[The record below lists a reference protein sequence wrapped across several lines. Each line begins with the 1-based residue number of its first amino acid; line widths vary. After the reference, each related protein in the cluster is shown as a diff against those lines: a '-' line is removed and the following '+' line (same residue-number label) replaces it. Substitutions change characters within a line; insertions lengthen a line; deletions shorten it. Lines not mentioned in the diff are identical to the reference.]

1 MRSGRATLLLRR
13 CLCTGSAPPLPAALE
28 PLGLKYLEEDALR
41 DLFGDEP
48 LGARDAQRLLA
59 SCGSPSSDADAAA
72 VVEEMAP
79 GADAVPW
86 STFKAAVD
94 AAALP
99 IDQRVLPISGSLV
112 LNFTG
117 QGIMLPVLP
126 VLARSLGLAAAEI
139 GVVTAASA
147 GARLVLGIPAAKIAE
162 RVGRRPLL
170 IAGPAIGAVAMCGMG
185 LSTSFEHLV
194 LCNALGGVGSA
205 LIVAGAGLY
214 LADISTPRNRAQTN
228 APLMVSALL
237 GFAVGPAIGGV
248 LAESFG
254 LHAPFIACATGMGL
268 AASAAYATLPETMR
282 AQPAAA
288 ALLRRGAAQRQLDAA
303 DSADAAETAAARL
316 AKADADALAGATSA
330 APAAD
335 AAGGGSDAREGTWRS
350 SAGATARAWKSLLDR
365 PQLVGINAAVV
376 MTGFGQGAA
385 PVTGVLFATE
395 HLDMSTSEVR
405 ERSPPALSPARRG
418 CIRGARLRPTSLRP
432 CLPAPLLLLLHCAR
446 PTIASATHVRSTTAR
461 SRLRSR
467 PHARPPA
474 SAPRAQRRIVCR
486 AVLSR
491 RRRAHAAARTPRSS
505 ALCTA
510 SACLR
515 WRSS

>member
-1 MRSGRATLLLRR
+1 MRAGACALRR
-13 CLCTGSAPPLPAALE
+13 RLCTAAVPALPAALE

-41 DLFGDEP
+41 DIFGDDDEP
-48 LGARDAQRLLA
+48 LSARDAQRLLE

-72 VVEEMAP
+72 VVEAMAP
-79 GADAVPW
+79 GANAVPW

-94 AAALP
+94 AAAVP

-117 QGIMLPVLP
+117 QGIMLPILP

-139 GVVTAASA
+139 GIVTAASA

-162 RVGRRPLL
+162 RIGRRPLL

-194 LCNALGGVGSA
+194 LCNALAGVGSA
-205 LIVAGAGLY
+205 LVVAGAGLY

-268 AASAAYATLPETMR
+268 AASAAYVTLPETMR

-288 ALLRRGAAQRQLDAA
+288 ALLRRGAAQQQLDAA

-330 APAAD
+330 APAAG
-335 AAGGGSDAREGTWRS
+335 APGGASAAREGTWRS
-350 SAGATARAWKSLLDR
+350 SASATARAWKSLLDR

-376 MTGFGQGAA
+376 MTGFSQGAA

-395 HLDMSTSEVR
+395 HLGMATSEVR
-405 ERSPPALSPARRG
+405 ASVSLS
-418 CIRGARLRPTSLRP
+418 L
-432 CLPAPLLLLLHCAR
+432 
-446 PTIASATHVRSTTAR
+446 
-461 SRLRSR
+461 LRSR
-467 PHARPPA
+467 EYACLLALRLCVASARARVGGPFQTSHARPP
-474 SAPRAQRRIVCR
+474 R
-486 AVLSR
+486 
-491 RRRAHAAARTPRSS
+491 
-505 ALCTA
+505 
-510 SACLR
+510 
-515 WRSS
+515 